1 MKQDDYYL
9 LWKQPLTNANFKKAG
24 EVRRKKEFKSFIKNF
39 QNKEIIWEIKQVT
52 DKENGYVMLFGKPNT
67 KLGDHNKIQ
76 EEINKNHINPKYL

>member
-24 EVRRKKEFKSFIKNF
+24 EVRRKKEFKRFIKNF

-67 KLGDHNKIQ
+67 KPGDHNKIQ